1 MKTTVD
7 VTKALA
13 DQTRLD
19 ILHRLAEGSASVAEL
34 VVFSDVSQSKVSNHL
49 LALRSSGLVTRA
61 KSGRKQIYSL
71 ANSNVLVLLESL
83 AALSRPRN
91 SQTSDSKLAYART
104 CYDHLAGMIGVE
116 VFHRLL
122 ESSVI
127 IRDEADPSLITL
139 GERGE
144 SFFQKLGVELE
155 AVTRAKRR
163 FATSCLDWTEGESHL
178 GGSLGAAL
186 CDRLIQRGYIVRQP
200 GTRAVTIT
208 RKGQKVISRW

>member
-1 MKTTVD
+1 MKTTID

-19 ILHRLAEGSASVAEL
+19 ILHRLAEGPASVAEL
-34 VVFSDVSQSKVSNHL
+34 VIFSDGSQSKVSNHL
-49 LALRSSGLVTRA
+49 LALRSSGLVIRE

-91 SQTSDSKLAYART
+91 SLAANSNLAYART
-104 CYDHLAGMIGVE
+104 CYDHLAGTVGVE

-122 ESSVI
+122 ESDVI
-127 IRDEADPSLITL
+127 ICDETDSSLVRL

-144 SFFQKLGVELE
+144 SFFQDLGIDLS

-163 FATSCLDWTEGESHL
+163 FATACLDWTEGKSHL
-178 GGSLGAAL
+178 GGSLGAVL
-186 CDRLIQRGYIVRQP
+186 CDRFIQKGYIIRQP

-208 RKGQKVISRW
+208 RKGQNAVSRW